1 MGGELHGGSE
11 IARRLRDPET
21 AMAHG
26 TAPVIPGSGATTTL
40 AAAVPTRG
48 PRPAGALAAV
58 IAALLLSCGCTPGRA
73 VRPGTPGPGTLG
85 STRAPA
91 SPASPAQAAARA
103 ALAAYTGMWQQM
115 QAAGVTADWKDPRLA
130 AYASGPALSTLVTG
144 LRNAR
149 DQGIVIKGTIVT
161 HPRVVSVT
169 PSASPDRVLVSDC
182 LDDTHWLDYVA
193 ATGRLQNNVP
203 GGHHL
208 TQAAVTVRAGR
219 WTVSQLAVQGPGT
232 C

>member
-1 MGGELHGGSE
+1 MGGEPHGGSDA
-11 IARRLRDPET
+11 ARRLTDPGT
-21 AMAHG
+21 ATARG
-26 TAPVIPGSGATTTL
+26 TAPVIRGPGAAKAL
-40 AAAVPTRG
+40 AAAAQARG
-48 PRPAGALAAV
+48 PRPAGVLATV
-58 IAALLLSCGCTPGRA
+58 IATLLLICGCTASRAPG
-73 VRPGTPGPGTLG
+73 PGTPGTA
-85 STRAPA
+85 RAPA

-130 AYASGPALSTLVTG
+130 GYASGQALRTLVTG

-169 PSASPDRVLVSDC
+169 PAASPDRVLVSDC
-182 LDDTHWLDYVA
+182 LDDTHWLNYVA

-208 TQAAVTVRAGR
+208 TQAVVTGRAGR
-219 WTVSQLAVQGPGT
+219 WTVSQLVVQGPGT

>member
-1 MGGELHGGSE
+1 VIFLVALPGQ
-11 IARRLRDPET
+11 ARRGWLLLAVVT
-21 AMAHG
+21 GALLAACGCSAG
-26 TAPVIPGSGATTTL
+26 TSGAPHQ
-40 AAAVPTRG
+40 ADSPT
-48 PRPAGALAAV
+48 A
-58 IAALLLSCGCTPGRA
+58 S
-73 VRPGTPGPGTLG
+73 
-85 STRAPA
+85 A

-115 QAAGVTADWKDPRLA
+115 QAAGVTADWKDARLA
-130 AYASGPALSTLVTG
+130 AYASGQALRTLVTG

-161 HPRVVSVT
+161 HPRVVSVS
-169 PSASPDRVLVSDC
+169 PAASPDRVLVSDC
-182 LDDTHWLDYVA
+182 VDDTHWVNYVA

-208 TQAAVTVRAGR
+208 TQAVVTGRAGR
-219 WTVSQLAVQGPGT
+219 WTVSQLAVEGPGT

>member
-1 MGGELHGGSE
+1 VIRGPG
-11 IARRLRDPET
+11 A
-21 AMAHG
+21 AMA
-26 TAPVIPGSGATTTL
+26 L
-40 AAAVPTRG
+40 AAAAQARG
-48 PRPAGALAAV
+48 PRPAGVLAAV
-58 IAALLLSCGCTPGRA
+58 IAALLLICGSTASRAPG
-73 VRPGTPGPGTLG
+73 PGTPGTA
-85 STRAPA
+85 RALA

-115 QAAGVTADWKDPRLA
+115 QAAGVTVDWKDPRLA
-130 AYASGPALSTLVTG
+130 AYASGQALSTLVTG
-144 LRNAR
+144 LHDAR

-169 PSASPDRVLVSDC
+169 PTASPDRVLVSDC
-182 LDDTHWLDYVA
+182 LDDTRWLNYVA

-208 TQAAVTVRAGR
+208 TQAVVTGRAAR
-219 WTVSQLAVQGPGT
+219 WTVSQLVVQGPGT

>member
-1 MGGELHGGSE
+1 
-11 IARRLRDPET
+11 
-21 AMAHG
+21 MAQG
-26 TAPVIPGSGATTTL
+26 TALAIPGPGAAKTL
-40 AAAVPTRG
+40 AAVT
-48 PRPAGALAAV
+48 
-58 IAALLLSCGCTPGRA
+58 AALLLICGCTARA
-73 VRPGTPGPGTLG
+73 PGPGAPG
-85 STRAPA
+85 PARAPA

-130 AYASGPALSTLVTG
+130 AYASGQALRTLVTG
-144 LRNAR
+144 LHNAR

-169 PSASPDRVLVSDC
+169 PAASPDRVLVSDC
-182 LDDTHWLDYVA
+182 LDDTHWLNYVA

-208 TQAAVTVRAGR
+208 TQAAVTGRAGR